1 MCTKSY
7 DLTCKNGPEDDY
19 LLVETC
25 SPHITLRNNKY
36 SRADVQ
42 FFSIT
47 KRILTLRDAFI
58 QICSKYP
65 LTFPYFRM
73 KYAGQTGRCFETR
86 LKERLLPVKKN
97 NYKFKLAQHFLET
110 GHSFGKIY
118 DILGFVYFDDKGKQ
132 YICKETVMGNQLN
145 KKHAVTCNKIS
156 GTVLNREGHL
166 TRALHYNSL
175 PLHRSS
181 RQQ

>member
-1 MCTKSY
+1 
-7 DLTCKNGPEDDY
+7 
-19 LLVETC
+19 
-25 SPHITLRNNKY
+25 
-36 SRADVQ
+36 
-42 FFSIT
+42 
-47 KRILTLRDAFI
+47 
-58 QICSKYP
+58 
-65 LTFPYFRM
+65 M
-73 KYAGQTGRCFETR
+73 KYMGQTETCFETR
-86 LKERLLPVKKN
+86 LKEHLLSVKKN
-97 NYKFKLAQHFLET
+97 NCKFKLAQHFLET

-118 DILGFVYFDDKGKQ
+118 DILGFVYFDDKGAHLNTVGKQ

-145 KKHAVTCNKIS
+145 KKHAVICNKIS